1 MKKIIKLAKSIF
13 SIGICFVLLWIVFNY
28 LIGREIF
35 NMYPIIG
42 YLLTVVI
49 CLNIALLL
57 SILLQA
63 TMKKGGLREVD
74 IRVTRTGALWIISF
88 LILYFFIFGTNIGET
103 HNSPLIITPKGLVI
117 LTCIGAM
124 WLLLKLKAHGITW
137 LYYLFFMIFTGALMH
152 LVEHT
157 GWNRFMLV
165 IACLGVF
172 VVPTYII
179 RERWKRRSG
188 YKDWLYL
195 SLTFHTVLG
204 SIIVINPVGNLS
216 QIFIYLFLVSPLLVT
231 IFVSNHIEKTKEQE
245 TETRLPGKN
254 KNNS

>member
-28 LIGREIF
+28 LIGKEIF

-42 YLLTVVI
+42 YLLTVVV

-63 TMKKGGLREVD
+63 IKKGGLREVD
-74 IRVTRTGALWIISF
+74 IRVTRTGGLWIISF
-88 LILYFFIFGTNIGET
+88 LVLYFFNFGINIGT
-103 HNSPLIITPKGLVI
+103 DHYNPLIITQKGLVT

-157 GWNRFMLV
+157 DWNRFMLV

-172 VVPTYII
+172 VAPTYII

-188 YKDWLYL
+188 DKGWLYL
-195 SLTFHTVLG
+195 SLTFHTILA
-204 SIIVINPVGNLS
+204 SIIVINPVDNLS
-216 QIFIYLFLVSPLLVT
+216 QIFIFLFLVSPLLVS
-231 IFVSNHIEKTKEQE
+231 IFVLNEIKKNEKQEAPPKLKEMD
-245 TETRLPGKN
+245 KS
-254 KNNS
+254 KD

>member
-28 LIGREIF
+28 LMRREIF
-35 NMYPIIG
+35 NIYPIIG
-42 YLLTVVI
+42 YLLTVVV
-49 CLNIALLL
+49 CLNIALSL

-88 LILYFFIFGTNIGET
+88 LTLHFFIFGTNIGVT
-103 HNSPLIITPKGLVI
+103 YDSPLIITQKGLVI

-157 GWNRFMLV
+157 DWNRFMLV
-165 IACLGVF
+165 VACLGVF
-172 VVPTYII
+172 IAPTYII
-179 RERWKRRSG
+179 RERWKRRSSDKG
-188 YKDWLYL
+188 WLYL
-195 SLTFHTVLG
+195 SLTFHTVLA
-204 SIIVINPVGNLS
+204 SIIVINPVDNLS
-216 QIFIYLFLVSPLLVT
+216 QIFIFLFLVSPLLVS
-231 IFVSNHIEKTKEQE
+231 IFVLNEIKKNEKQE
-245 TETRLPGKN
+245 TPPKLKEMDKS
-254 KNNS
+254 KD

>member
-1 MKKIIKLAKSIF
+1 MNIIKLAKSIF
-13 SIGICFVLLWIVFNY
+13 SVGICFVLLWIVFNY
-28 LIGREIF
+28 LIGKEIF

-42 YLLTVVI
+42 YLLTVVA

-63 TMKKGGLREVD
+63 TMKKGGLKEVD

-88 LILYFFIFGTNIGET
+88 LIPYFFIFGTNIGVT
-103 HNSPLIITPKGLVI
+103 YYSPLIITQKGLVT

-137 LYYLFFMIFTGALMH
+137 FYYLFFMIVTGALMH

-157 GWNRFMLV
+157 NWNRFMLV
-165 IACLGVF
+165 VACLGVF
-172 VVPTYII
+172 IAPTYII
-179 RERWKRRSG
+179 RERWKRSSG
-188 YKDWLYL
+188 DKDWLYL
-195 SLTFHTVLG
+195 SLTFHIVLA

-231 IFVSNHIEKTKEQE
+231 IFVSNHIETTKEEE
-245 TETRLPGKN
+245 TKTRLPRKN

>member
-1 MKKIIKLAKSIF
+1 MKKIIKLAKPIF

-42 YLLTVVI
+42 YLLTVVV
-49 CLNIALLL
+49 CLKIALLL

-63 TMKKGGLREVD
+63 IKKEGLKGVD
-74 IRVTRTGALWIISF
+74 IQVTRIGNLWIRSF
-88 LILYFFIFGTNIGET
+88 LVLYFFVFGINIGAD
-103 HNSPLIITPKGLVI
+103 HYYPLIITQKGLVI

-124 WLLLKLKAHGITW
+124 WLLQKLKAHGITW

-157 GWNRFMLV
+157 DWNRFMLV
-165 IACLGVF
+165 VACLGVF
-172 VVPTYII
+172 IAPTYII

-188 YKDWLYL
+188 YKGWLYL
-195 SLTFHTVLG
+195 SLTFHTILA
-204 SIIVINPVGNLS
+204 SIIVINPVDNLS
-216 QIFIYLFLVSPLLVT
+216 QIFIFLFLVSPLLVS
-231 IFVSNHIEKTKEQE
+231 IFVLNEIKKTEKQE
-245 TETRLPGKN
+245 TPPKLKEKN
-254 KNNS
+254 KSKD